1 MDTADLREKAQ
12 TCRRWAEALP
22 RNDPER
28 FYLLELHDDLLACAV
43 RLERVTKP
51 GARRKGI
58 RHGDKG
64 GNELMWTHMDVV
76 DYLAIVFLIACMISA
91 GVMALYKAG

>member
-1 MDTADLREKAQ
+1 MDPADLREKAQ
-12 TCRRWAEALP
+12 TRRRWAEALP

-58 RHGDKG
+58 QRARRQKG
-64 GNELMWTHMDVV
+64 QLVDVPSQPRASL
-76 DYLAIVFLIACMISA
+76 LALSDF
-91 GVMALYKAG
+91 